1 MKPFILTITLVLV
14 LVPSYLNGQAY
25 NKWSLGANIGVHD
38 GVHYSGKGIIRIYQ
52 PHHIDV
58 NGRYMFN
65 TKIGVKADLGF
76 DHFGW
81 INLQNPTNYARLSVQ
96 TVINLTDI
104 CSFSDFSDKFGG
116 LVHVGFGYSVMWNMG
131 ASTSDESTT
140 PLIDKGKIDKTL
152 HGIIG
157 ITPQYKIN
165 DKFSVNLDLSMLFH
179 LRQEKT
185 FDFLSKIPSVGGFT
199 GSFLNFSI
207 GGTMYIGER
216 KHHADWYTFPNVMD
230 KDLQRINLLE
240 NELELLKMKLEDYD
254 GDGVSN
260 FQDDEP
266 NSAPGANVDSRG
278 VTIGNL
284 GGVEPKQIEK
294 QTPDPI
300 IPNPIIKPIKDSII
314 DNQGKVIYYDAN
326 KPDKDKDGVPDEFDI
341 CPEIVGTYKGCPDA
355 DGDFVPDIT
364 DDCPSIK
371 GTENN
376 HGCPENGKPIK
387 QEIPQIESEIKNEV
401 QIENQLGIDIKE
413 TLLSEV
419 FFEVGSSTLSAKAS
433 NQLDLL
439 VKLLNENPKIN
450 VNAVGVADQTGS
462 QTANEKLSLKRVNE
476 CVDYMVKKG
485 ISRERFIVSYKVAI
499 NTNGTNKLLFGA
511 LNRKVTFTVKK

>member
-1 MKPFILTITLVLV
+1 MKSFILSITLFIIVI
-14 LVPSYLNGQAY
+14 PSTYFGQAY
-25 NKWSLGANIGVHD
+25 NKWSIGANIGVHD

-52 PHHIDV
+52 PHHFV
-58 NGRYMFN
+58 LNGRYMFN
-65 TKIGVKADLGF
+65 TKIGVIADFGF
-76 DHFGW
+76 DHFKW
-81 INLQNPTNYARLSVQ
+81 INLNNPTNYTRLSLQ

-104 CSFSDFSDKFGG
+104 SSFSDFSEKFGG
-116 LVHVGFGYSVMWNMG
+116 LVHAGFGYSIMWNKG
-131 ASTSDESTT
+131 ATTTGESNT
-140 PLIDKGKIDKTL
+140 PLVDKGKIDKTL
-152 HGIIG
+152 HAIIG

-165 DKFSVNLDLSMLFH
+165 DKFSLNLDLSMLFH

-185 FDFLSKIPSVGGFT
+185 FDFLAKIPSVGGFT
-199 GSFLNFSI
+199 GSFLNLSI
-207 GGTMYIGER
+207 GGTMYLGER
-216 KHHADWYTFPNVMD
+216 KHHADWYTFPNIMD

-254 GDGVSN
+254 VDGVSN

-284 GGVEPKQIEK
+284 GGVEPKQFEK
-294 QTPDPI
+294 QISEPI
-300 IPNPIIKPIKDSII
+300 QKPIKDSIK
-314 DNQGKVIYYDAN
+314 DNQGKVIYFDSN
-326 KPDKDKDGVPDEFDI
+326 KPDKDGDGVPDEFDI

-355 DGDFVPDIT
+355 DGDLVPDIT
-364 DDCPSIK
+364 DKCPSQK
-371 GTENN
+371 GTEKNN
-376 HGCPENGKPIK
+376 GCPENGTIIKPNNP
-387 QEIPQIESEIKNEV
+387 QLEPEINHEKPADNQVGIE
-401 QIENQLGIDIKE
+401 IKE

-419 FFEVGSSTLSAKAS
+419 FFEIGSSNLTDKAS

-439 VKLLNENPKIN
+439 VKLLIENPKIN
-450 VNAVGVADQTGS
+450 VNAVGVADQSGS

-485 ISRERFIVSYKVAI
+485 ISRDRFIVSYKVAI